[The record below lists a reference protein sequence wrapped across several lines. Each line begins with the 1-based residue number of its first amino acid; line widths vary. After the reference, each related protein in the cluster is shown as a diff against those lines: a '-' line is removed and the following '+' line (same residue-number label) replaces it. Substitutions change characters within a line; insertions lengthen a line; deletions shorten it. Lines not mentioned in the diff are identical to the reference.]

1 MRTSSSTPVG
11 DCGDEIG
18 RDLYAVNLL
27 QVRLDL
33 PEGHASGV
41 HRDDLVVEAVEARL
55 PFLDELRL
63 ELGVT
68 VAWDINVELA
78 ALAFDRLRGLA
89 VAGVAGVVPGRV
101 VRLIA
106 EVMGQLAL
114 QRPLDHRLGELL
126 QESVGPEHIGGRL
139 IVFQQFV

>member
-1 MRTSSSTPVG
+1 MIT
-11 DCGDEIG
+11 
-18 RDLYAVNLL
+18 L
-27 QVRLDL
+27 
-33 PEGHASGV
+33 
-41 HRDDLVVEAVEARL
+41 VEAIEAGL

-63 ELGVT
+63 ELRVT
-68 VAWDINVELA
+68 VAWDIDVELT
-78 ALAFDRLRGLA
+78 ALTLDRLRGLP

-114 QRPLDHRLGELL
+114 QRPLDHSLGELL
-126 QESVGPEHIGGRL
+126 EETVGPEHIGGRL